1 MKKRTTAL
9 MLALL
14 LLLLPGCGVRAQE
27 LTKDIEPQ
35 ALDTTTDLTAG
46 GEAVTAFALSLLRS
60 ERAATEGV
68 LISPVSVLN
77 ALGMVANGA
86 GGDTLKQLETAAG
99 MSLNQLNDFLYTYRM
114 SLPAA
119 YKSCAVSLANS
130 AWIREDFR
138 VEDDFLRSC
147 VNYYG
152 AEMYRS
158 AFDGSLVTDLNRWV
172 SQKTDGM
179 IDRLLEQ
186 APDVL
191 TMLYMVNAACFDA
204 RWDTPY
210 TKADLRTGL
219 PFTAANGTQQT
230 ALTMLYMVNAACFDA
245 RWDTP
250 YTKADLRTGLPFTA
264 ANGTQQTADYMTGTE
279 NIYLSGNNV
288 TGFVKP
294 YDGGKYAFV
303 ALLPDEGVTL
313 ADYLENLT
321 GEHLYKLI
329 TDHRSADVQV
339 SIPKFDARSEL
350 ELEEPLKDMGIT
362 ALFNVSTADLRGIGS
377 APSGNN
383 LYVSSVLH
391 KTYLSLDESGTRAA
405 AATVVE
411 VVGDALPSEDV
422 KTVTLDR
429 PFLYMIV
436 DTHACVPLFMGTV
449 TSME

>member
-186 APDVL
+186 ASDAL
-191 TMLYMVNAACFDA
+191 TMLYLVNAACFDA

-219 PFTAANGTQQT
+219 PFTAADGT
-230 ALTMLYMVNAACFDA
+230 
-245 RWDTP
+245 R
-250 YTKADLRTGLPFTA
+250 
-264 ANGTQQTADYMTGTE
+264 QTADYLTGTE
-279 NIYLSGNNV
+279 SIYLSGNNV

-339 SIPKFDARSEL
+339 SIPKFSAQSEL

-362 ALFNVSTADLRGIGS
+362 DLFNVSTADLRSIGS

-383 LYVSSVLH
+383 LYVFSVLH
-391 KTYLSLDESGTRAA
+391 KTYLELDENGTKAA
-405 AATVVE
+405 AATSLE
-411 VVGDALPSEDV
+411 VNAGAAPPSEDV

>member
-1 MKKRTTAL
+1 MKKRATAL
-9 MLALL
+9 LLALL
-14 LLLLPGCGVRAQE
+14 MILPMAGCGVRAQE

-86 GGDTLKQLETAAG
+86 GGDTLKQLETASG

-119 YKSCAVSLANS
+119 CKSCTVSLANS
-130 AWIREDFR
+130 AWVREDFR

-191 TMLYMVNAACFDA
+191 TMLYLVNAACFDA

-219 PFTAANGTQQT
+219 PFTAA
-230 ALTMLYMVNAACFDA
+230 D
-245 RWDTP
+245 
-250 YTKADLRTGLPFTA
+250 
-264 ANGTQQTADYMTGTE
+264 GTQQTADYLTGTE
-279 NIYLSGNNV
+279 SIYLSGNNV

-294 YDGGKYAFV
+294 YDGGKYA
-303 ALLPDEGVTL
+303 
-313 ADYLENLT
+313 
-321 GEHLYKLI
+321 
-329 TDHRSADVQV
+329 
-339 SIPKFDARSEL
+339 
-350 ELEEPLKDMGIT
+350 
-362 ALFNVSTADLRGIGS
+362 
-377 APSGNN
+377 
-383 LYVSSVLH
+383 
-391 KTYLSLDESGTRAA
+391 
-405 AATVVE
+405 
-411 VVGDALPSEDV
+411 
-422 KTVTLDR
+422 
-429 PFLYMIV
+429 
-436 DTHACVPLFMGTV
+436 
-449 TSME
+449 

>member
-1 MKKRTTAL
+1 
-9 MLALL
+9 
-14 LLLLPGCGVRAQE
+14 
-27 LTKDIEPQ
+27 
-35 ALDTTTDLTAG
+35 
-46 GEAVTAFALSLLRS
+46 
-60 ERAATEGV
+60 
-68 LISPVSVLN
+68 
-77 ALGMVANGA
+77 
-86 GGDTLKQLETAAG
+86 
-99 MSLNQLNDFLYTYRM
+99 
-114 SLPAA
+114 
-119 YKSCAVSLANS
+119 
-130 AWIREDFR
+130 
-138 VEDDFLRSC
+138 
-147 VNYYG
+147 
-152 AEMYRS
+152 
-158 AFDGSLVTDLNRWV
+158 
-172 SQKTDGM
+172 
-179 IDRLLEQ
+179 
-186 APDVL
+186 VL
-191 TMLYMVNAACFDA
+191 TMLY
-204 RWDTPY
+204 
-210 TKADLRTGL
+210 L
-219 PFTAANGTQQT
+219 
-230 ALTMLYMVNAACFDA
+230 VNAACFDA

-264 ANGTQQTADYMTGTE
+264 ANGTQQTADYLTGTE
-279 NIYLSGNNV
+279 SIYLSGNNV

-339 SIPKFDARSEL
+339 SIPKFDAQSEL

-411 VVGDALPSEDV
+411 AVGDALPSEDV

>member
-191 TMLYMVNAACFDA
+191 TMLY
-204 RWDTPY
+204 
-210 TKADLRTGL
+210 L
-219 PFTAANGTQQT
+219 
-230 ALTMLYMVNAACFDA
+230 VNAACFDA

-264 ANGTQQTADYMTGTE
+264 ANGTQQTADYMTGSE

-339 SIPKFDARSEL
+339 SIPKFDAQSEL

-362 ALFNVSTADLRGIGS
+362 DLFNVSTADLRSIGS

-383 LYVSSVLH
+383 LYVFSVLH
-391 KTYLSLDESGTRAA
+391 KTYLELDENGTKAA
-405 AATVVE
+405 AATSLE
-411 VVGDALPSEDV
+411 VNAGAAPPSEDV

>member
-186 APDVL
+186 APD
-191 TMLYMVNAACFDA
+191 
-204 RWDTPY
+204 
-210 TKADLRTGL
+210 
-219 PFTAANGTQQT
+219 
-230 ALTMLYMVNAACFDA
+230 ALTMLYLVNAACFDA

-264 ANGTQQTADYMTGTE
+264 ANGTQQTADYLTGTE
-279 NIYLSGNNV
+279 SIYLSGNNV

-350 ELEEPLKDMGIT
+350 ELEAPLKDMGIT
-362 ALFNVSTADLRGIGS
+362 DLFNVSTADLRSIGS

-391 KTYLSLDESGTRAA
+391 KTYLELDENGTKAA
-405 AATVVE
+405 AATSLE
-411 VVGDALPSEDV
+411 VNAGAAPPSEDV

>member
-77 ALGMVANGA
+77 ALGMVSNGA

-119 YKSCAVSLANS
+119 CKSCTVSLANS

-186 APDVL
+186 APDAL
-191 TMLYMVNAACFDA
+191 TMLYLVNAACFDA

-219 PFTAANGTQQT
+219 AFTAADGT
-230 ALTMLYMVNAACFDA
+230 
-245 RWDTP
+245 R
-250 YTKADLRTGLPFTA
+250 
-264 ANGTQQTADYMTGTE
+264 QTADYLTGTE
-279 NIYLSGNNV
+279 SIYLSGNNV

-339 SIPKFDARSEL
+339 SIPKFSAQSEL

-362 ALFNVSTADLRGIGS
+362 DLFNVSTADLRSIGS

-383 LYVSSVLH
+383 LYVFSVLH
-391 KTYLSLDESGTRAA
+391 KTYLELDENGTKAA
-405 AATVVE
+405 AATSLE
-411 VVGDALPSEDV
+411 VNAGAAPPSEDV

>member
-1 MKKRTTAL
+1 MKKRTAAL
-9 MLALL
+9 LLALL
-14 LLLLPGCGVRAQE
+14 MLLSLPGCGVRAQE
-27 LTKDIEPQ
+27 LTKDITPQ

-60 ERAATEGV
+60 ERAGGSSV

-86 GGDTLKQLETAAG
+86 GGDTLKQLETASG

-119 YKSCAVSLANS
+119 NKSCAVSLANS

-138 VEDDFLRSC
+138 AEDDFLRSC
-147 VNYYG
+147 VNYYD
-152 AEMYRS
+152 AEIYRS
-158 AFDGSLVTDLNRWV
+158 AFDESLVTDLNRWV
-172 SQKTDGM
+172 SKKTNGM
-179 IDRLLEQ
+179 IDQLLEQ

-191 TMLYMVNAACFDA
+191 TMLYLVNAACFDA

-210 TKADLRTGL
+210 TRDDIRTAL
-219 PFTAANGTQQT
+219 PFTAADGT
-230 ALTMLYMVNAACFDA
+230 
-245 RWDTP
+245 R
-250 YTKADLRTGLPFTA
+250 
-264 ANGTQQTADYMTGTE
+264 QTADYMTGTE
-279 NIYLSGNNV
+279 SIYLSGNNV
-288 TGFVKP
+288 TGFLKP

-313 ADYLENLT
+313 EDYLENLT
-321 GEHLYKLI
+321 GEHLYQLI
-329 TDHRSADVQV
+329 TDHRYADVQTA
-339 SIPKFDARSEL
+339 IPRFTAQSEL
-350 ELEEPLKDMGIT
+350 ELEEPLKGMGIT
-362 ALFNVSTADLRGIGS
+362 DLFNVSTADLRSIGS
-377 APSGNN
+377 APNGNN

-391 KTYLSLDESGTRAA
+391 KTYLRLDENGTRAA
-405 AATVVE
+405 AATAVDV
-411 VVGDALPSEDV
+411 DAGAAPPSEDV

-429 PFLYMIV
+429 PFLYMVV

>member
-186 APDVL
+186 APDAL
-191 TMLYMVNAACFDA
+191 TMLYLVNAACFDA

-219 PFTAANGTQQT
+219 PFTAADGT
-230 ALTMLYMVNAACFDA
+230 
-245 RWDTP
+245 R
-250 YTKADLRTGLPFTA
+250 
-264 ANGTQQTADYMTGTE
+264 QTADYLTGTE
-279 NIYLSGNNV
+279 SIYLSGNNV

-339 SIPKFDARSEL
+339 SIPKFSAQSEL
-350 ELEEPLKDMGIT
+350 ELKEPLKDMGIT
-362 ALFNVSTADLRGIGS
+362 DLFNVSTADLRSIGS

-383 LYVSSVLH
+383 LYVFSVLH
-391 KTYLSLDESGTRAA
+391 KTYLELDENGTKAA
-405 AATVVE
+405 AATSLE
-411 VVGDALPSEDV
+411 VNAGAAPPSEDV

>member
-1 MKKRTTAL
+1 MKKRATAL
-9 MLALL
+9 LLALL
-14 LLLLPGCGVRAQE
+14 MILPMAGCGVRAQE

-86 GGDTLKQLETAAG
+86 GGDTLKQLEAAAG

-147 VNYYG
+147 VNYYN
-152 AEMYRS
+152 AEIYRS
-158 AFDGSLVTDLNRWV
+158 AFDSGLVTDLNRWV
-172 SQKTDGM
+172 SKKTDGM
-179 IDRLLEQ
+179 IDRLLER

-191 TMLYMVNAACFDA
+191 TMLYLVNAACFDA

-210 TKADLRTGL
+210 TKADLRTGQ
-219 PFTAANGTQQT
+219 PFTAADGT
-230 ALTMLYMVNAACFDA
+230 
-245 RWDTP
+245 R
-250 YTKADLRTGLPFTA
+250 
-264 ANGTQQTADYMTGTE
+264 QTADYLTGTE
-279 NIYLSGNNV
+279 SIYLSGNNV

-339 SIPKFDARSEL
+339 SIPKFSAQSEL

-362 ALFNVSTADLRGIGS
+362 DLFNVSAADLRSIGS

-391 KTYLSLDESGTRAA
+391 KTYLELDENGTKAA
-405 AATVVE
+405 AATSLVV
-411 VVGDALPSEDV
+411 DAADAPPSEDV

-429 PFLYMIV
+429 PFLYMVV

>member
-1 MKKRTTAL
+1 MKKRATAL
-9 MLALL
+9 LLALL
-14 LLLLPGCGVRAQE
+14 MILPMAGCGVRAQE

-147 VNYYG
+147 VNYYS
-152 AEMYRS
+152 AEIYRS
-158 AFDGSLVTDLNRWV
+158 AFDSGLVTDLNRWV
-172 SQKTDGM
+172 SKKTDGM
-179 IDRLLEQ
+179 IDQLLEQ

-191 TMLYMVNAACFDA
+191 TMLYLVNAACFDA

-219 PFTAANGTQQT
+219 PFTAA
-230 ALTMLYMVNAACFDA
+230 D
-245 RWDTP
+245 
-250 YTKADLRTGLPFTA
+250 
-264 ANGTQQTADYMTGTE
+264 GTQQTADYLTGTE
-279 NIYLSGNNV
+279 SIYLSGNNV

-339 SIPKFDARSEL
+339 SIPKFDAQSEL

-362 ALFNVSTADLRGIGS
+362 DLFNVSTADLRSIGS

-383 LYVSSVLH
+383 LYVFSVLH
-391 KTYLSLDESGTRAA
+391 KTYLELDENGTKAA
-405 AATVVE
+405 AATSLE
-411 VVGDALPSEDV
+411 VNAGAAPPSEDV

>member
-1 MKKRTTAL
+1 MAL
-9 MLALL
+9 CQ
-14 LLLLPGCGVRAQE
+14 PCGM
-27 LTKDIEPQ
+27 
-35 ALDTTTDLTAG
+35 
-46 GEAVTAFALSLLRS
+46 
-60 ERAATEGV
+60 

-186 APDVL
+186 APDAL
-191 TMLYMVNAACFDA
+191 TMLYLVNAACFDA

-210 TKADLRTGL
+210 TKADLRTGQ
-219 PFTAANGTQQT
+219 PFAAADGT
-230 ALTMLYMVNAACFDA
+230 
-245 RWDTP
+245 R
-250 YTKADLRTGLPFTA
+250 
-264 ANGTQQTADYMTGTE
+264 QTADYLTGTE
-279 NIYLSGNNV
+279 SIYLSGNNV

-339 SIPKFDARSEL
+339 SIPKFDAQSEL

-362 ALFNVSTADLRGIGS
+362 DLFNVSTADLRGIGS

-383 LYVSSVLH
+383 LYVFSVLH
-391 KTYLSLDESGTRAA
+391 KTYLELDENGTKAA
-405 AATVVE
+405 AATSLE
-411 VVGDALPSEDV
+411 VNAGAAPPSEDV

>member
-46 GEAVTAFALSLLRS
+46 GEAVTVFALSLLRS

-191 TMLYMVNAACFDA
+191 TMLYLVNAACFDA

-219 PFTAANGTQQT
+219 PFTAA
-230 ALTMLYMVNAACFDA
+230 D
-245 RWDTP
+245 
-250 YTKADLRTGLPFTA
+250 
-264 ANGTQQTADYMTGTE
+264 GTQQTADYLTGTE
-279 NIYLSGNNV
+279 SIYLSGNNV

-339 SIPKFDARSEL
+339 SIPKFSAQSEL
-350 ELEEPLKDMGIT
+350 ELKEPLKDMGIT
-362 ALFNVSTADLRGIGS
+362 DLFNVSTADLRSIGS

-383 LYVSSVLH
+383 LYVFSVLH
-391 KTYLSLDESGTRAA
+391 KTYLELDENGTKAA
-405 AATVVE
+405 AATSLE
-411 VVGDALPSEDV
+411 VNAGAAPPSEDV

>member
-179 IDRLLEQ
+179 IERLLEQ

-191 TMLYMVNAACFDA
+191 TMLYLVNAACFDA

-210 TKADLRTGL
+210 TKADLRTGQ
-219 PFTAANGTQQT
+219 PFTAA
-230 ALTMLYMVNAACFDA
+230 D
-245 RWDTP
+245 
-250 YTKADLRTGLPFTA
+250 
-264 ANGTQQTADYMTGTE
+264 GTQQTADYLTGTE
-279 NIYLSGNNV
+279 SIYLSGNNV

-339 SIPKFDARSEL
+339 SIPKFSAQSEL
-350 ELEEPLKDMGIT
+350 ELKEPLKDMGIT
-362 ALFNVSTADLRGIGS
+362 DLFNVSTADLRSIGS

-383 LYVSSVLH
+383 LYVFSVLH
-391 KTYLSLDESGTRAA
+391 KTYLELDENGTKAA
-405 AATVVE
+405 AATSLE
-411 VVGDALPSEDV
+411 VNAGAAPPSEDV

>member
-1 MKKRTTAL
+1 MKKRAMAL
-9 MLALL
+9 LLALL
-14 LLLLPGCGVRAQE
+14 MILPMAGCGVRAQE

-99 MSLNQLNDFLYTYRM
+99 MSL
-114 SLPAA
+114 PAA
-119 YKSCAVSLANS
+119 CKSCTVSLANS
-130 AWIREDFR
+130 AWVREDFR

-158 AFDGSLVTDLNRWV
+158 AFDSGLVTDLNRWV

-191 TMLYMVNAACFDA
+191 TMLY
-204 RWDTPY
+204 
-210 TKADLRTGL
+210 L
-219 PFTAANGTQQT
+219 
-230 ALTMLYMVNAACFDA
+230 VNAACFDA

-264 ANGTQQTADYMTGTE
+264 ANGTQQTADYLTGTE
-279 NIYLSGNNV
+279 SIYLSGNNV

-313 ADYLENLT
+313 EDYLENLT

-339 SIPKFDARSEL
+339 SIPKFDAQSEL

-391 KTYLSLDESGTRAA
+391 KTYLELDESGTRAA

-411 VVGDALPSEDV
+411 AVGDALPSEDV

>member
-191 TMLYMVNAACFDA
+191 TMLY
-204 RWDTPY
+204 
-210 TKADLRTGL
+210 L
-219 PFTAANGTQQT
+219 
-230 ALTMLYMVNAACFDA
+230 VNAACFDA

-339 SIPKFDARSEL
+339 SIPKFSAQSEL
-350 ELEEPLKDMGIT
+350 ELKEPLKDMGIT
-362 ALFNVSTADLRGIGS
+362 DLFNVSTADLRGIGS

-383 LYVSSVLH
+383 LYVFSVLH
-391 KTYLSLDESGTRAA
+391 KTYLELDENGTKAA
-405 AATVVE
+405 AATSLE
-411 VVGDALPSEDV
+411 VNAGAAPPSEDV

>member
-1 MKKRTTAL
+1 MKKRATVL
-9 MLALL
+9 LALL
-14 LLLLPGCGVRAQE
+14 MILPMAGCGVRAQE

-191 TMLYMVNAACFDA
+191 TMLYLVNAACFDA

-219 PFTAANGTQQT
+219 PFTAA
-230 ALTMLYMVNAACFDA
+230 D
-245 RWDTP
+245 
-250 YTKADLRTGLPFTA
+250 
-264 ANGTQQTADYMTGTE
+264 GTQQTADYLTGTE
-279 NIYLSGNNV
+279 SIYLSGNNV

-339 SIPKFDARSEL
+339 SIPKFSAQSEL
-350 ELEEPLKDMGIT
+350 ELKEPLKDMGIT
-362 ALFNVSTADLRGIGS
+362 DLFNVSTADLRSIGS

-383 LYVSSVLH
+383 LYVFSVLH
-391 KTYLSLDESGTRAA
+391 KTYLELDENGTKAA
-405 AATVVE
+405 AATSLE
-411 VVGDALPSEDV
+411 VNAGAALPSEDV

>member
-77 ALGMVANGA
+77 ALGMVSNGA

-119 YKSCAVSLANS
+119 CKSCTVSLANS

-186 APDVL
+186 APDAL
-191 TMLYMVNAACFDA
+191 TMLYLVNAACFDA

-219 PFTAANGTQQT
+219 PFTAADGT
-230 ALTMLYMVNAACFDA
+230 
-245 RWDTP
+245 R
-250 YTKADLRTGLPFTA
+250 
-264 ANGTQQTADYMTGTE
+264 QTADYLTGAE
-279 NIYLSGNNV
+279 SIYLSGNNV

-339 SIPKFDARSEL
+339 SIPKFSAQSEL

-362 ALFNVSTADLRGIGS
+362 DLFNVSTADLRSIGS

-383 LYVSSVLH
+383 LYVFSVLH
-391 KTYLSLDESGTRAA
+391 KTYLELDENGTKAV
-405 AATVVE
+405 AATSLE
-411 VVGDALPSEDV
+411 VNAGAAPPSEDV

>member
-1 MKKRTTAL
+1 MKKRAT
-9 MLALL
+9 ALL
-14 LLLLPGCGVRAQE
+14 LALQMILPMAGCGVRAQE

-46 GEAVTAFALSLLRS
+46 GEAVTAFALSLLRG
-60 ERAATEGV
+60 ERAGGSSV
-68 LISPVSVLN
+68 LLSPVSVLN

-86 GGDTLKQLETAAG
+86 GGDTLKQLEAAAG

-152 AEMYRS
+152 AEIYRS
-158 AFDGSLVTDLNRWV
+158 AFDSGLVTDLNRWV
-172 SQKTDGM
+172 SKKTDGM

-191 TMLYMVNAACFDA
+191 TMLYLVNAACFDA

-219 PFTAANGTQQT
+219 PFTAA
-230 ALTMLYMVNAACFDA
+230 D
-245 RWDTP
+245 
-250 YTKADLRTGLPFTA
+250 
-264 ANGTQQTADYMTGTE
+264 GTQQTADYLTGTE
-279 NIYLSGNNV
+279 SIYLSGNNV

-339 SIPKFDARSEL
+339 SIPKFDAQSEL

-362 ALFNVSTADLRGIGS
+362 DLFNVSTADLRSIGS

-383 LYVSSVLH
+383 LYVFSVLH
-391 KTYLSLDESGTRAA
+391 KTYLELDENGTKAA
-405 AATVVE
+405 AATSLE
-411 VVGDALPSEDV
+411 VNAGAAPPSEDV